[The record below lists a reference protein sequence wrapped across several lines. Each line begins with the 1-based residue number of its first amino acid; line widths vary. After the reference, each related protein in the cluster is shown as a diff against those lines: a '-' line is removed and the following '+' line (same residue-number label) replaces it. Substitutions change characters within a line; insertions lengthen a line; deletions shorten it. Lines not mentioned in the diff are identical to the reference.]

1 MVRVTVRVFTAYKFL
16 DLPFSTNISHRC
28 LRKPLF
34 ILPAHGGRFWTYV
47 HFSWLAWGS
56 RGILKSGTSVL
67 CDMRRTSDTFSCC
80 LHVIKT
86 LAGVVDMRRFLVAGV
101 VFGELGHVL
110 KGSKVLFCEA
120 VVIFDLAHDDHV
132 PWQAWC
138 FRDLDKKDARSLGKT
153 W

>member
-1 MVRVTVRVFTAYKFL
+1 VSAETSLHFTCARWSFL
-16 DLPFSTNISHRC
+16 DLCPFFVAGVRLS
-28 LRKPLF
+28 
-34 ILPAHGGRFWTYV
+34 G
-47 HFSWLAWGS
+47 HFEVWNV
-56 RGILKSGTSVL
+56 VL